1 MSKSFRRVSCCL
13 NLSLK
18 TLFLFYAA
26 YLKCL
31 LKRRIKMKAI
41 TATAFAL
48 ILSTSSVFAGG
59 CSKHNKANLE
69 AMSCQTGFTWDENAG
84 ECVEAPNA

>member
-1 MSKSFRRVSCCL
+1 
-13 NLSLK
+13 
-18 TLFLFYAA
+18 
-26 YLKCL
+26 
-31 LKRRIKMKAI
+31 MKAI

-69 AMSCQTGFTWDENAG
+69 AMSCQIGFTWDENAG